1 MGVCQV
7 LHRRSRR
14 FFFCFLRGGSWEEP
28 QKKGFKFLGRNLRE
42 TRFQNLCGVLRGRL
56 QNPISSVSSKETGFW
71 IPKEKTT
78 GGLPIYPQTPF
89 NGQRGAIAPLWNH
102 PGCRSFLGKG
112 SSLTARRARAVA
124 YGSLRRLLRA
134 RGGEPERGRVK
145 RHPQG
150 VPFSPSRPP
159 FSLGCKTRFFLA
171 EQKEMG
177 FETVLLWFFQ
187 EPAPRFF

>member
-1 MGVCQV
+1 MG
-7 LHRRSRR
+7 RTTEER
-14 FFFCFLRGGSWEEP
+14 FQIPWQEFEE
-28 QKKGFKFLGRNLRE
+28 G
-42 TRFQNLCGVLRGRL
+42 RFQNLCGVLRGRL
-56 QNPISSVSSKETGFW
+56 QNPISFVSSKETGFW

-112 SSLTARRARAVA
+112 SSLTARRACAAA

-177 FETVLLWFFQ
+177 FEIVLLSFFQ
-187 EPAPRFF
+187 EPAPVSFDESKEMGF

>member
-1 MGVCQV
+1 MQE
-7 LHRRSRR
+7 
-14 FFFCFLRGGSWEEP
+14 FE
-28 QKKGFKFLGRNLRE
+28 RNV
-42 TRFQNLCGVLRGRL
+42 F
-56 QNPISSVSSKETGFW
+56 QNPISFDSSKETGFW

-102 PGCRSFLGKG
+102 PECQSFLGKG
-112 SSLTARRARAVA
+112 SSLTARRACAAA

-150 VPFSPSRPP
+150 VPSPPLGRLFLWDVKPVSFWRSKKKWVLKPFSSRSSKNLPP
-159 FSLGCKTRFFLA
+159 FLLTR
-171 EQKEMG
+171 QKKWG
-177 FETVLLWFFQ
+177 FENRVS
-187 EPAPRFF
+187 